1 MPGGTLVQAS
11 SPGGTETS
19 LFQIFG
25 AFSHEHHTLHCTHRS
40 WPDPLG
46 APWPRGEAGIQT
58 SSGQKQR
65 LVTVRDSPKEEA
77 GVGAWKASW
86 KR

>member
-1 MPGGTLVQAS
+1 MPGGTLVQTS

-19 LFQIFG
+19 LFQIFK
-25 AFSHEHHTLHCTHRS
+25 AFSHEHHALHCTHWA

-58 SSGQKQR
+58 SSGPRQW
-65 LVTVRDSPKEEA
+65 LVTVRDLPREEA
-77 GVGAWKASW
+77 GVGAWKASL
-86 KR
+86 RR